1 MSTRVEG
8 RLIHVAVPVPQL
20 GPLTYSVPDEFPD
33 PAVGVRVLVPVGKR
47 LLTGVVV
54 ESQFAL
60 RGSQFASTRAQD
72 SEEHA
77 SGEHRTAKHESRTAN
92 RDTIKPIIDIL
103 DTTPF
108 LPADVVTL
116 ATWVAEYY
124 ACGAGEAIAAAM
136 PPRAWIESERHAQI
150 TDDGRARLGAERG
163 VRRELLAALDVAHP
177 VRVDSLVGKTARH
190 ALLLALERDGLIEI
204 THPLRG
210 QASAYRTTR
219 VAALTTHGH
228 EAAEGGVKLSKRQ
241 LEALALLK
249 GAPDGLES
257 SELNRRGITAATI
270 RRLTELG
277 LTTIER
283 RRVERDPFEQ
293 GAMLPTPTPRLA
305 PVRLTIEQAAAFDRL
320 SALAAE
326 GTFRTALLH
335 GVTGSGKTEL
345 YLRLA
350 KDVRS
355 RGRGVLML
363 VPEIAL
369 TPSVAAVLRCTFGDR
384 VAIQHSGLSDGER
397 HDQWQRIRRGDVD
410 VVVGTRSG
418 VFAPV
423 QSLGLIIVDEEH
435 DGSYKQE
442 ESPRY
447 HGRDVAVV
455 RGRQAGA
462 LVVLGSATP
471 AMETFHNAQ
480 NGRYALLTLQR
491 RVLDRPMAA
500 VRIVDMR
507 EEYAAAGPDVILS
520 GPLCEAIADRLVR
533 REQSIVLLNR
543 RGFATNI
550 FCRQCAATLECP
562 NCSVSLTVH
571 KAARRARCHY
581 CNYAMT
587 LPKTCLNCAGPYL
600 EQLGFGTE
608 RVEAEIRDKFPDARV
623 ARVDR
628 DTTSRKGA
636 ISALLARFAA
646 REIDVLVGTQ
656 MIAKGHDFPSVT
668 LVGVISADVGLGL
681 ADFRAAERTFQL
693 LTQVAGR
700 AGRGEIQGEAIVQ
713 TLYPKHYSIRHAC
726 RQDYT
731 AFYHDEIAFR
741 RGMKYPPA
749 VALIN
754 AVVKAR
760 TREGAMSDAGELV
773 TALRF
778 GGERYRVLG
787 PAPAP
792 LVRLKGEYRAQLFL
806 KGTNR
811 PAMREALQAALAGR
825 PEIRRRTIV
834 DVDPM
839 SVL

>member
-1 MSTRVEG
+1 MKRIDGSPKLG
-8 RLIHVAVPVPQL
+8 R
-20 GPLTYSVPDEFPD
+20 
-33 PAVGVRVLVPVGKR
+33 
-47 LLTGVVV
+47 
-54 ESQFAL
+54 
-60 RGSQFASTRAQD
+60 
-72 SEEHA
+72 
-77 SGEHRTAKHESRTAN
+77 
-92 RDTIKPIIDIL
+92 
-103 DTTPF
+103 
-108 LPADVVTL
+108 
-116 ATWVAEYY
+116 
-124 ACGAGEAIAAAM
+124 
-136 PPRAWIESERHAQI
+136 
-150 TDDGRARLGAERG
+150 
-163 VRRELLAALDVAHP
+163 
-177 VRVDSLVGKTARH
+177 
-190 ALLLALERDGLIEI
+190 
-204 THPLRG
+204 
-210 QASAYRTTR
+210 
-219 VAALTTHGH
+219 
-228 EAAEGGVKLSKRQ
+228 RQ
-241 LEALALLK
+241 QEALALLK
-249 GAPDGLES
+249 GAPDGLDTTDLGE
-257 SELNRRGITAATI
+257 RGITSPTI

-277 LTTIER
+277 LVSISR

-293 GAMLPTPTPRLA
+293 GTAARSAERIP
-305 PVRLTIEQAAAFDRL
+305 PVLTTEQAAAFDRL
-320 SALAAE
+320 SALASEAR
-326 GTFRTALLH
+326 FRTVLIH

-350 KDVRS
+350 QEVRS
-355 RGRGVLML
+355 SGRGVLML

-369 TPSVAAVLRCTFGDR
+369 TPAVAAIFRCTFGDR

-410 VVVGTRSG
+410 VVVGTRSA

-423 QSLGLIIVDEEH
+423 RSLGLIIVDEEH

-455 RGRQAGA
+455 RGSQAGA

-471 AMETFHNAQ
+471 ALETFHNAQ
-480 NGRYALLTLQR
+480 NGRYQLLTLTR

-520 GPLCEAIADRLVR
+520 AALCDAVADRLKR
-533 REQSIVLLNR
+533 REQSIILLNR
-543 RGFATNI
+543 RGFATNV

-571 KAARRARCHY
+571 KAAQRARCHY
-581 CNYAMT
+581 CNYAMS
-587 LPKTCLNCAGPYL
+587 LPKACLNCAGAYL

-608 RVEAEIRDKFPDARV
+608 RVEAEVRDTFPEVRV

-628 DTTSRKGA
+628 DTIRRKGA
-636 ISALLARFAA
+636 ITALLATFGAG
-646 REIDVLVGTQ
+646 EIDVLVGTQ
-656 MIAKGHDFPSVT
+656 MIAKGHDFPRVT

-700 AGRGEIQGEAIVQ
+700 AGRGEVQGEAIVQ
-713 TLYPKHYSIRHAC
+713 TLYPTHYSIRHAC
-726 RQDYT
+726 RQDYH
-731 AFYHDEIAFR
+731 AFYQDEIVFR

-760 TREGAMSDAGELV
+760 TREAAMADAGELV

-778 GGERYRVLG
+778 GSEPYRVLG

-792 LVRLKGEYRAQLFL
+792 LVRLKGEFRAQLFI

-811 PAMREALQAALAGR
+811 PAMREALQTVLAAR

-834 DVDPM
+834 DVDPL
-839 SVL
+839 SIL